1 ATRPYVAICLSLGL
15 ALSFVLSIAS
25 AADSPKKAAVYVD
38 FNRDIRPILS
48 ENCYKC
54 HGPDDGA
61 RKAKL
66 RFDIRAEA
74 LKPATSGEVPIV
86 PGSLEKSQLVTRITA
101 SDLDDRMPPIKSGK
115 TLSPTQID
123 LLKRWVAEGA
133 PYATHWSYVKPV
145 RPTLPQVKRASW
157 PQNPI

>member
-1 ATRPYVAICLSLGL
+1 MRATSPNGCIFLSVSLGL
-15 ALSFVLSIAS
+15 SLVSWCAS
-25 AADSPKKAAVYVD
+25 AADSPKKAAAHVD

-74 LKPATSGEVPIV
+74 LKPAKSGQVAIV
-86 PGSLEKSQLVTRITA
+86 PGAPEKSELVARITA
-101 SDLDDRMPPIKSGK
+101 IDPDDRMPLLKSGK
-115 TLSPTQID
+115 KLSDVQIE
-123 LLKRWVAEGA
+123 LLRRWIGQGA
-133 PYATHWSYVKPV
+133 PYA
-145 RPTLPQVKRASW
+145 
-157 PQNPI
+157 